1 MSSTSLRPTPQPRG
15 MTFMSFQCKIS
26 GSNGTSVE
34 VLIRGLTIFTEL
46 SVKIFRQMVVVFFF
60 RTENRNTV
68 ELYHLQ
74 DIGKSFAFTR
84 DWHWKSTQMVQKI
97 SVVLACVHPFFLA
110 PIYFPVPATQATVV
124 SVKAE
129 KRFQYLARYYLFP
142 KKFHRIEPLYLN
154 FLLNYRVFLTMISAP
169 FRTESVPNRDLLDS
183 NSICKNPPFISYSG
197 FCGHLSV
204 KRIDID
210 LCK

>member
-1 MSSTSLRPTPQPRG
+1 MSSAFLRPTPQPRG

-26 GSNGTSVE
+26 GRNGTSVE

-60 RTENRNTV
+60 PKENRNTV

-74 DIGKSFAFTR
+74 NIGKSFAFTR

-110 PIYFPVPATQATVV
+110 PIYFLVLATQATVV
-124 SVKAE
+124 SVKAG
-129 KRFQYLARYYLFP
+129 KTFQYPARYYLFP
-142 KKFHRIEPLYLN
+142 KNFHRIEPLYLN
-154 FLLNYRVFLTMISAP
+154 FSLNYRVFHIQL
-169 FRTESVPNRDLLDS
+169 
-183 NSICKNPPFISYSG
+183 K
-197 FCGHLSV
+197 
-204 KRIDID
+204 
-210 LCK
+210 

>member
-1 MSSTSLRPTPQPRG
+1 MSSASLRTTPQPRE

-60 RTENRNTV
+60 FRTENRNTV

-74 DIGKSFAFTR
+74 NIGKSFAFTR

-97 SVVLACVHPFFLA
+97 SVVLACVHPFFPA
-110 PIYFPVPATQATVV
+110 PIYFLVPAGTQATVFGKSRKKV
-124 SVKAE
+124 SIPRKVLPFSE
-129 KRFQYLARYYLFP
+129 TFP
-142 KKFHRIEPLYLN
+142 P
-154 FLLNYRVFLTMISAP
+154 
-169 FRTESVPNRDLLDS
+169 D
-183 NSICKNPPFISYSG
+183 
-197 FCGHLSV
+197 
-204 KRIDID
+204 
-210 LCK
+210 